1 MKVGDLIKYY
11 GSWNDIGIV
20 LHVNSEGGTVKV
32 LRRREGDAKWWV
44 MSGCEVVSES
54 R

>member
-20 LHVNSEGGTVKV
+20 LYLNEAGGTVKV
-32 LRRREGDAKWWV
+32 HRRREGDTKWWV
-44 MSGCEVVSES
+44 TSGCEVISGA
-54 R
+54 